1 MITMLIY
8 PKCSTCRNA
17 VKWFEE
23 NKIPHQIRHIV
34 NEKLTAAEIK
44 VIHEKF
50 GLPIKRFF
58 NTSGLKYRE
67 LGLSSKIDTMTDEA
81 CYELLATDG
90 MLVKRP
96 LIFHQNGTMTLG
108 FKIADYEKSWLPS

>member
-17 VKWFEE
+17 VKWMEE
-23 NKIPHQIRHIV
+23 NQVPHQIRHIV
-34 NEKLTAAEIK
+34 EERLTATELQA
-44 VIHEKF
+44 IHEKS

-58 NTSGLKYRE
+58 NTSGMKYRE
-67 LGLSSKIDTMTDEA
+67 LGLACKIDQMTDA
-81 CYELLATDG
+81 DCYELLATDG

-96 LIFHQNGTMTLG
+96 LVYNQNGTVTLG
-108 FKIADYEKSWLPS
+108 FRTDNYQREWLRK